1 MRALTRITASA
12 PTASVAGPQ
21 RTGRVLVHGEV
32 ARMVGVTPRIWATW
46 LGWRGSTCGISRT
59 TAPSAGNGPRLRTR
73 TVTETTWPT
82 WLTRGRSV
90 SLTARSAPPASE
102 GARTR
107 SGPGSGWGGPG
118 GSGGCGGTGG
128 SGPGS
133 GGSGGTASYW
143 LVTATLWR
151 LLVRDRHEGGV
162 DGSAGAER
170 RGLGDRVVIAP
181 GDLADAHRPGLV
193 APRDIHGRLRS
204 GDERDGL
211 LEQLPPLTT
220 ITHGPA
226 GGMPSPVTALLTTM
240 LPPHSSPV
248 VVSTVVGPEV
258 ATM

>member
-1 MRALTRITASA
+1 M
-12 PTASVAGPQ
+12 
-21 RTGRVLVHGEV
+21 
-32 ARMVGVTPRIWATW
+32 
-46 LGWRGSTCGISRT
+46 
-59 TAPSAGNGPRLRTR
+59 
-73 TVTETTWPT
+73 TETTWPT
-82 WLTRGRSV
+82 WLTRGEIR

-143 LVTATLWR
+143 LVTATLW
-151 LLVRDRHEGGV
+151 GGCPFV
-162 DGSAGAER
+162 TVTRVGSTEARAPSGV
-170 RGLGDRVVIAP
+170 GLGDRVVIAP

-211 LEQLPPLTT
+211 LRTSCRPLTT
-220 ITHGPA
+220 ITHGPV

-240 LPPHSSPV
+240 LPPHSLTPV